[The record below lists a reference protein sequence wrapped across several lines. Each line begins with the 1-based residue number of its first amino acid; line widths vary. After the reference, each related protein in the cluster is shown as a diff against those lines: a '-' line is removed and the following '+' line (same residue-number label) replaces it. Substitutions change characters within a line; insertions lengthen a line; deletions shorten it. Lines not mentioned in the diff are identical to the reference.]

1 MFCAYAV
8 PCLIKWEKATSLE
21 IILNVY
27 VYNVLT
33 FVLVDSVT
41 DLEGV

>member
-21 IILNVY
+21 IILNVHY
-27 VYNVLT
+27 VLT
-33 FVLVDSVT
+33 FVLLDSVT